1 MHTPRFSYANLSQQ
15 QGERGEGH
23 STINVHRSE
32 QRLGELERDVLAREV
47 LVNRGER
54 VQLVLDV
61 RQLRLVQMHL
71 NEIIIVNEASS
82 RILFSA
88 I

>member
-1 MHTPRFSYANLSQQ
+1 
-15 QGERGEGH
+15 
-23 STINVHRSE
+23 
-32 QRLGELERDVLAREV
+32 V